1 MENLEVILQET
12 KKGSNLIINLNPLL
26 SISLKKIPSHYEL
39 DIEVKKEDDDYTL
52 RIFNTDRETARVSP
66 YFSKKDGN
74 INYEKEHFDSTISID
89 KLKELVEKYISFQDF
104 YSAVIKLKEKSEENL
119 TEEEISYLE
128 KSLFNNL
135 S

>member
-52 RIFNTDRETARVSP
+52 RIFNTDRETARVSS